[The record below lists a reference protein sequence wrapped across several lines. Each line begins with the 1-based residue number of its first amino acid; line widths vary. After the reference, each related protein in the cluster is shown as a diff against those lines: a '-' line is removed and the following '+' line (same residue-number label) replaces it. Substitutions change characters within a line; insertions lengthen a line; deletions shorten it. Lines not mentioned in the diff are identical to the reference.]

1 MNQPRSSLF
10 SILGLAFAFAILPAL
25 SAQETPPAPVAPEK
39 PAAPAV
45 TVEATAPQ
53 VTVEVS
59 ATVETTS
66 SEDEL
71 RDLGATPESTP
82 KAKTKRTRQR
92 TSTGH
97 SDAPPFGSHRVPVG
111 TTQHEVVS
119 VFGSSTVD
127 GTVTDAAVSIMGNTL
142 VNGSVGDAAVSVMGN
157 TTVNGTVNDVAVSVL
172 GTTTINGKVKGS
184 VVAVLG
190 NVVLGPNAEVG
201 EEVVAILGKVTRADT
216 SVVMGGVQ
224 QIGGFGPF
232 GDFNWLRAW
241 VTKCLFLGRPLG
253 FGEHLGW
260 TWMVAGGF
268 LLFYLLITL
277 LFPRAINSSV
287 EALEQRPGKTLLAAL
302 LAALAAPVLFV
313 LLAITGIGIVLIPFL
328 AAAIFFGGLFGRAAV
343 CAWFGRRV
351 TVLFG
356 DGAMRHVVVE
366 VLFGGVIVALLY
378 TVPFLGGLLWK
389 LFGILGL
396 GMVVYALIL
405 ATRRDRPVAP
415 VTPAPG
421 APTPSAPMGT
431 SAFAATAPIVPPVG
445 AAGAASAGFGAAT
458 PPVYG
463 APTDAASAASVSAP
477 SLISAATLPR
487 AGFWIRTGAS
497 LLDFLIIG
505 LATGFVGGVIHLN
518 GPGFLFIAMATYSA
532 VMWKHKGTTIGGV
545 ICGLKVVR
553 LDDGPIDWSVAI
565 IRALTGF
572 LSFCVAGLGFIWVAF
587 DDEKQ
592 SWHDKVAGTTIV
604 KVPKG
609 TSLL

>member
-1 MNQPRSSLF
+1 MNKPRSSLF
-10 SILGLAFAFAILPAL
+10 SHLWLALALAILPAL
-25 SAQETPPAPVAPEK
+25 AAQETPPAPIAPEK
-39 PAAPAV
+39 PAAPAAA
-45 TVEATAPQ
+45 VESIAPAPVAEETAALQASPPADD
-53 VTVEVS
+53 TLR
-59 ATVETTS
+59 
-66 SEDEL
+66 EL
-71 RDLGATPESTP
+71 DATPEP
-82 KAKTKRTRQR
+82 KAKEKSKRSRQR
-92 TSTGH
+92 ASTGH
-97 SDAPPFGSHRVPVG
+97 DDRPPFGSHRVPAG
-111 TTQHEVVS
+111 QTQREVVS
-119 VFGSSTVD
+119 LFGSSTVD
-127 GTVTDAAVSIMGNTL
+127 GTVTDAAVSIMGNTT

-157 TTVNGTVNDVAVSVL
+157 TTINGTVGDVAVSVF
-172 GTTTINGKVKGS
+172 GTTTVNGKVKGS

-201 EEVVAILGKVTRADT
+201 EEVVAVLGKVTRADT

-232 GDFNWLRAW
+232 GDFSWLRAW

-268 LLFYLLITL
+268 LLFYLLLAL
-277 LFPRAINSSV
+277 LFPRAIDRSV
-287 EALEQRPGKTLLAAL
+287 EVLEQRPGKTLLAAL
-302 LAALAAPVLFV
+302 LAALLAPILFV

-328 AAAIFFGGLFGRAAV
+328 AAAMFLGALFGRAAV

-351 TVLFG
+351 TALFG
-356 DGAMRHVVVE
+356 DGAMRHATVE

-405 ATRRDRPVAP
+405 SIRGDRPAA
-415 VTPAPG
+415 PAPG
-421 APTPSAPMGT
+421 APPPQG
-431 SAFAATAPIVPPVG
+431 AFGAALPIVPPPVVEPG
-445 AAGAASAGFGAAT
+445 AANAGFGAAT

-463 APTDAASAASVSAP
+463 APIGSGPMPHV
-477 SLISAATLPR
+477 ISAATLPR
-487 AGFWIRTGAS
+487 AGFWIRTAAS
-497 LLDFLIIG
+497 LLDLFIIG
-505 LATGFVGGVIHLN
+505 LATGFLGSVIHLN
-518 GPGFLFIAMATYSA
+518 GPGFLFVAMATYSA

-553 LDDGPIDWSVAI
+553 LDDRPLDWSVSI
-565 IRALTGF
+565 IRALTAF

-587 DDEKQ
+587 DDDKQ